1 MQSLYIKSKRFN
13 TKNDTLYSKE
23 ELQTI
28 FSNDKL
34 EMVNDDFFIS
44 NVAIDSRNVRNNGI
58 FFAIKGENNDGH
70 NFIQNAI
77 DNGSVCIICE
87 YIPKSIKED
96 NIKKNISFI
105 VVKNT
110 IDALTKLAIYNRN
123 RIKAK
128 VIAITGNVGKTTTRC
143 LIADT
148 LSHFLKTASPVRNYN
163 NHIGLPYTIAH
174 TPLNTEILVL
184 EMGMNHL
191 GEIEHLTKIAHPDVA
206 IITTISP
213 VHMEFMSNIDTIIQA
228 KAEIFKGLTKN
239 GIAML
244 NYENQY
250 YEKLCEYAKQEGIRN
265 IVKIGKKAGLKYNY
279 ITTPSNVNAI
289 LSKYNL
295 KNKKTYRLTSC
306 HEKRS
311 ISKVLINLNGVN
323 ISYYNTH
330 FSYQDDCPKVHME
343 KVIEIIKKDHNPIII
358 SGDFNKV
365 SNEIYKNYL
374 EPLGFIVAANDTKYH
389 NKKGSNSYMDSIFIL
404 PNNHIEVVDSKTIA
418 TYRKYSDHN
427 LVIAT
432 MFTK

>member
-1 MQSLYIKSKRFN
+1 MYKAKDFCDISKKNCTITLYINWKKTFTLATFNIGYFNCGSSKFKCKP
-13 TKNDTLYSKE
+13 TEKD
-23 ELQTI
+23 
-28 FSNDKL
+28 FSNLIKDNK
-34 EMVNDDFFIS
+34 
-44 NVAIDSRNVRNNGI
+44 IDI
-58 FFAIKGENNDGH
+58 
-70 NFIQNAI
+70 
-77 DNGSVCIICE
+77 
-87 YIPKSIKED
+87 
-96 NIKKNISFI
+96 
-105 VVKNT
+105 
-110 IDALTKLAIYNRN
+110 
-123 RIKAK
+123 
-128 VIAITGNVGKTTTRC
+128 
-143 LIADT
+143 
-148 LSHFLKTASPVRNYN
+148 
-163 NHIGLPYTIAH
+163 IGLQEAKTNLY
-174 TPLNTEILVL
+174 ILS
-184 EMGMNHL
+184 
-191 GEIEHLTKIAHPDVA
+191 K
-206 IITTISP
+206 S
-213 VHMEFMSNIDTIIQA
+213 A
-228 KAEIFKGLTKN
+228 K
-239 GIAML
+239 
-244 NYENQY
+244 
-250 YEKLCEYAKQEGIRN
+250 EKSDDS

-311 ISKVLINLNGVN
+311 ISKVLINIDGVKV
-323 ISYYNTH
+323 SFYNTH

-343 KVIEIIKKDHNPIII
+343 KVVEIIKKDPNPIII